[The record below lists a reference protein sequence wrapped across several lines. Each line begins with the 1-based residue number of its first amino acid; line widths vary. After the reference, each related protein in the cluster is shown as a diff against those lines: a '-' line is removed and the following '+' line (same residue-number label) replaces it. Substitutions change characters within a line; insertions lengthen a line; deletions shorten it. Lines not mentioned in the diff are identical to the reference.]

1 MFRELLTSN
10 FEVFGFSSCCN
21 EPVYM
26 DAPDGIGMCSHCG
39 EWSDLTFIN
48 EEDE

>member
-21 EPVYM
+21 EPVYT
-26 DAPDGIGMCSHCG
+26 DCPDGIGMCSHCG
-39 EWSDLTFIN
+39 EWSDL
-48 EEDE
+48 EPQEAE